1 MLSRIED
8 AKLDK
13 AVDTLRFLS
22 DRNRLRILGMLM
34 ESETCVCEVI
44 DELDLPQPLVSY
56 HLRKLRDAGLVRA
69 RRRAQWIYYSIDPEG
84 WDAVIGPLDGLF
96 GTPELPP
103 AAQYGASNRCDNLPP
118 LETTVTGE
126 DEKRDREKAAAAAK
140 AKEKA
145 RAKTKAASN
154 GRSGR
159 RSLATR

>member
-1 MLSRIED
+1 MLSKIED

-96 GTPELPP
+96 GTPELPA

-118 LETTVTGE
+118 LETTVTGAE
-126 DEKRDREKAAAAAK
+126 EKRAKPAK
-140 AKEKA
+140 AE
-145 RAKTKAASN
+145 AKGRAASN

>member
-1 MLSRIED
+1 MLSKIED

-34 ESETCVCEVI
+34 EAETCVCEVI

-84 WDAVIGPLDGLF
+84 WESVIGPLDGMF
-96 GTPELPP
+96 GTPNLPA

-118 LETTVTGE
+118 LETTVIGA
-126 DEKRDREKAAAAAK
+126 DERKPAAK
-140 AKEKA
+140 
-145 RAKTKAASN
+145 AKTKAAAAT